1 VEVTGSNPVRP
12 IDYQQP
18 PMAAFFFAHKE
29 TDMRAIEIG
38 DLFRGERLVDISL
51 SPSGQWAWLTAKR
64 IDLGENKSETINYL
78 LNCHTGDITPRVLH
92 PKGASDI
99 VFSSDNSKIFF
110 AADDQIHLAAALGED
125 VHCLTRGQGGA
136 SQPLPSADAG
146 RVLFIRKVYDCPEL
160 QALADLEKTT
170 MAQIYQLPHPKARA
184 RTANSLMYRHWDKWT
199 ENRRSHLFLADVAT
213 GECVDLTP
221 GCIDVPPIALA
232 GQRDFDFSPDGR
244 HVAFVMNPDKEVARS
259 TNNSIYLLELD
270 NLTPVGEARR
280 ISNTEGCD
288 TQPRFL
294 SGTKLA
300 YASMLT
306 PGYEADATRLK
317 VFHLNT
323 FATDLYLEA
332 FDRSVDTFFGIDEE
346 HILFSAQDFS
356 HISLYRLDLRT
367 QRLEQ
372 LTAGKTYLSFAASR
386 GAEHILAVMQS
397 LTLPSECVALS
408 DFHPFEPH
416 LCGPEITSCETVRQY
431 TKFSDVLNG
440 IEIHPGN
447 PLWYEAADGTPLQ
460 GYVVFPPGYDAARR
474 YPLILLIHG
483 GPQGAFL
490 DSFHYRWN
498 AQVFASR
505 GAVVAFCNPR
515 GSTGYGHQI
524 TRDISMHWSDTCPDD
539 IMRFLD
545 AVLAA
550 YPSVDPARL
559 SAAGASFGGY
569 MVNWFLGHTDRFSAL
584 VSHDGIFNTEMT
596 GYLTDELWFS
606 EHEFGGKPHE
616 CPEQYLRHSPHRFVS
631 NFKTPTLVIQGEQDF
646 RCFTSEGLALFT
658 ALQYQGVESRF
669 LYFPDEGH
677 WIMAPANVFVW
688 YSEV

>member
-1 VEVTGSNPVRP
+1 MRP
-12 IDYQQP
+12 I
-18 PMAAFFFAHKE
+18 E
-29 TDMRAIEIG
+29 IE
-38 DLFRGERLVDISL
+38 DLFRGERLVDVSL

-64 IDLGENKSETINYL
+64 IDLGENTSETIHYL
-78 LNCHTGDITPRVLH
+78 LNCHTGDITQRELH
-92 PKGASDI
+92 PKGASGI
-99 VFSSDNSKIFF
+99 VFSSDGDKIFF
-110 AADDQIHLAAALGED
+110 AADGQIHLAEALGEG
-125 VHCLTRGQGGA
+125 VRCLTKGRGGA

-146 RVLFIRKVYDCPEL
+146 RVLFVRQVYENPEL
-160 QALADLEKTT
+160 QALTESETPT
-170 MAQIYQLPHPKARA
+170 MAQTYQLPHPKARA
-184 RTANSLMYRHWDKWT
+184 RTASSLMYRHWDKWT
-199 ENRRSHLFLADVAT
+199 ENSRSHLFLADVAT

-221 GCIDVPPIALA
+221 HCTDVPPIALA

-244 HVAFVMNPDKEVARS
+244 HVAFAMNPDKDIARS

-270 NLTPVGEARR
+270 GLTPVGEARR
-280 ISNTEGCD
+280 ISTTNGCD

-294 SGTKLA
+294 SATKLA
-300 YASMLT
+300 YTSMLT

-323 FATDLYLEA
+323 SATDLYLET
-332 FDRSVDTFFGIDEE
+332 FDRSVDTFFGIDADR
-346 HILFSAQDFS
+346 ILFSAQDFA

-367 QRLEQ
+367 QALEQ
-372 LTAGKTYLSFAASR
+372 LTAGKTYLSFAASP
-386 GAEHILAVMQS
+386 GAECILAVTQS
-397 LTLPSECVALS
+397 LTQPSECVALS
-408 DFHPFEPH
+408 DFQPFEPH
-416 LCGPEITSCETVRQY
+416 LRGPEITSCETVRQY
-431 TKFSDVLNG
+431 TRFSEALSG
-440 IEIHPGN
+440 IEMHPGT

-460 GYVVFPPGYDAARR
+460 GYVVLPPGYDVAKR

-498 AQVFASR
+498 VQAFASR

-524 TRDISMHWSDTCPDD
+524 TRDISTQWSDACPDD

-545 AVLAA
+545 ATLAA
-550 YPSVDPARL
+550 YPTIDPTRL

-569 MVNWFLGHTDRFSAL
+569 MVNWLLGHTDRFRAL
-584 VSHDGIFNTEMT
+584 VSHDGIFNTEMA

-631 NFKTPTLVIQGEQDF
+631 NFKTPTLVVQGEQDF
-646 RCFTSEGLALFT
+646 RCVLSEGLALFT
-658 ALQYQGVESRF
+658 ALQYQGVESRL

-677 WIMAPANVFVW
+677 WVLTPANAFVW
-688 YSEV
+688 YSEVLDWLMNHM